1 MDRRRG
7 NGRNRTEWE
16 KWKIAIEKGGKGE
29 INPRQLSCSRGKRE
43 WRKIRE
49 KSVGVEGVDEEG
61 KEGCVR
67 EMATGGKRG
76 GTEEGE
82 EKYSDGGKGGWRK
95 RGISG

>member
-1 MDRRRG
+1 MG
-7 NGRNRTEWE
+7 ETEQNGRRLQQ
-16 KWKIAIEKGGKGE
+16 KRGEKGGKGE

-76 GTEEGE
+76 GREE
-82 EKYSDGGKGGWRK
+82 EKYSDGKKGGKGGWRR